1 MKNKILAAAILLLAA
16 TAGAVDSNRGVS
28 RADVADRLWPADHR
42 HIVYFTAT
50 TTAQNSA
57 LCLVSTMTQ
66 VQLSTVSYGVSFTP
80 TLSASTTTTYG
91 GRAYM
96 AFQVTGGTSNVSV
109 GYASSISTGAASPYL
124 SLGQW
129 FSPDDPVAWQGQVW
143 LISPSTF
150 SVSGWLFFDRPR

>member
-1 MKNKILAAAILLLAA
+1 MKKVLFAMVMVMAASL
-16 TAGAVDSNRGVS
+16 GHAVDSNRGVS
-28 RADVADRLWPADHR
+28 RMDVADRFWPTDHR
-42 HIVYFTAT
+42 NLVYFSTT
-50 TTAQNSA
+50 TTAVNTA
-57 LCLVSTMTQ
+57 LCLVSTMTS

-80 TLSASTTTTYG
+80 VLVASTTVTYG

-96 AFQVTGGTSNVSV
+96 TFQVTGGTSNVSV
-109 GYASSISTGAASPYL
+109 GYASTVSTGAENPYL
-124 SLGQW
+124 TVGQW

>member
-42 HIVYFTAT
+42 HIVYFTTT

-96 AFQVTGGTSNVSV
+96 SFQVTGGSSSVSV
-109 GYASSISTGAASPYL
+109 GYTSSVSTGPQSNYL
-124 SLGQW
+124 TLGQW
-129 FSPDDPVAWQGQVW
+129 FSPDDPMAWQGELW
-143 LISPSTF
+143 LISPSTYT
-150 SVSGWLFFDRPR
+150 VSGWLLFDRPR